1 MSGFFWP
8 PRGQGAAPRARLGG
22 NGGSGGSVPVSMRGR
37 PGMRSLRSFLPQK
50 SRGRGE
56 APQMGEPQNAARQRR
71 TAPSVPVLG
80 TASPQ
85 IPPGASLAPL
95 ARCCPFE
102 ASSMGLCPTSSTPS
116 PAPAPSVPS
125 LPSRPG
131 AAGKLGSGQN
141 ETSFPLPSWVTIS
154 APRELGGHQ
163 PAPESTAP
171 RGAAAPASR
180 RSQHKHLCCL

>member
-22 NGGSGGSVPVSMRGR
+22 NGGSGGSVPVSMRGH
-37 PGMRSLRSFLPQK
+37 PGMRSLRSFLPQNHAAEEK
-50 SRGRGE
+50 LPEWESPKTLHGRGE
-56 APQMGEPQNAARQRR
+56 LLPACPSWAQRPPKSPP
-71 TAPSVPVLG
+71 ALPWHPSLG
-80 TASPQ
+80 A
-85 IPPGASLAPL
+85 APL
-95 ARCCPFE
+95 KPPRWGCAPP
-102 ASSMGLCPTSSTPS
+102 AAPPALPQPPLCPPS
-116 PAPAPSVPS
+116 PPA
-125 LPSRPG
+125 PG